1 MGHLTYDPT
10 KILGVDKQA
19 DFCPYQLDELY
30 GSKTDMPQGSVLWV
44 FALSE

>member
-30 GSKTDMPQGSVLWV
+30 GSKTDMPQGGVLWV